1 MNLSE
6 GPGLTAIQCST
17 ESAMSDLPAAVTARA
32 YTDVVP
38 PLDFLHHRHDHNER
52 VVECRDTV
60 RMVTGIGARALG
72 RAHVVGIG
80 GSTRSES
87 STERVL
93 AAVLQRVEERGAT
106 TTLLAGADIELPI
119 YAPER
124 LGRSPAAQRLVAEV
138 ERADGIVI
146 ASPGYHGGISGMV
159 KNALDYLEDLRAAPR
174 PYLDGR
180 AVGLI
185 ACADGPQ
192 ATTTTLMALRAVVHA
207 LRGWPTPLGIAMQ
220 TKERGVALDGTVE
233 SPELAARIDAMADQ
247 VLSLV
252 PVAAR

>member
-1 MNLSE
+1 
-6 GPGLTAIQCST
+6 
-17 ESAMSDLPAAVTARA
+17 
-32 YTDVVP
+32 
-38 PLDFLHHRHDHNER
+38 
-52 VVECRDTV
+52 
-60 RMVTGIGARALG
+60 
-72 RAHVVGIG
+72 VVGIG

-93 AAVLQRVEERGAT
+93 AAVLRRVEERGAT
-106 TTLLAGADIELPI
+106 TTLLAGAEIELPT

-124 LGRSPAAQRLVAEV
+124 SGRTPPAQRLVAEV

-159 KNALDYLEDLRAAPR
+159 KNALDYLEDLRDAPR
-174 PYLDGR
+174 PYLTGR

-192 ATTTTLMALRAVVHA
+192 ATTTTLTALRAVVHA

-220 TKERGVALDGTVE
+220 TSERGVALNGTVE
-233 SPELAARIDAMADQ
+233 NPELALRLDAMADQ

-252 PVAAR
+252 PVAAAR

>member
-1 MNLSE
+1 MV
-6 GPGLTAIQCST
+6 
-17 ESAMSDLPAAVTARA
+17 AA
-32 YTDVVP
+32 
-38 PLDFLHHRHDHNER
+38 LDFCIIPMTTTSMVRD
-52 VVECRDTV
+52 CRNTV
-60 RMVTGIGARALG
+60 RAV
-72 RAHVVGIG
+72 AHVVGIG

-87 STERVL
+87 STERML
-93 AAVLQRVEERGAT
+93 AAVLRKVEQRGAT
-106 TTLLAGADIELPI
+106 TTLLAGVEIELPT

-124 LGRSPAAQRLVAEV
+124 SERTRAAQRLVAEV

-159 KNALDYLEDLRAAPR
+159 KNALDYLEDLRDAPR
-174 PYLDGR
+174 PYLTGR

-192 ATTTTLMALRAVVHA
+192 ATTTTLTALRAVVHA

-220 TKERGVALDGTVE
+220 TSERGVALNGTVE

-252 PVAAR
+252 PAAAAR